1 MPVIASKNY
10 YQKKKWEMSS
20 IEAEVRKEFVRMTP
34 VELEAAKASRQ
45 EGLERIHRD
54 VEDRAERTMMVPSP
68 WRRWKFK
75 QASKSALDVAEY
87 FQLNVHIEAKEW
99 SGDIRLTGDEVL
111 SEALLWHDQKQ
122 KCKLLKV
129 IKWAERVW
137 IEVKRDYDVPLVDI
151 HLSYTLVRKYIKP
164 KR

>member
-10 YQKKKWEMSS
+10 YQKKEWETSS
-20 IEAEVRKEFVRMTP
+20 IEAEVREDIDRMTP
-34 VELEAAKASRQ
+34 VELEAEKASRQ

-54 VEDRAERTMMVPSP
+54 VEDRAERTIMMPSP

-75 QASKSALDVAEY
+75 QASKLALDVAEY
-87 FQLNVHIEAKEW
+87 FQLNVHIEAEEW
-99 SGDIRLTGDEVL
+99 SGDIRLTGDEIL

-129 IKWAERVW
+129 IKWAESVW
-137 IEVKRDYDVPLVDI
+137 IEVKKDYDVPLVDI

>member
-20 IEAEVRKEFVRMTP
+20 IEAEVRKEFVRITP

-68 WRRWKFK
+68 
-75 QASKSALDVAEY
+75 
-87 FQLNVHIEAKEW
+87 
-99 SGDIRLTGDEVL
+99 
-111 SEALLWHDQKQ
+111 
-122 KCKLLKV
+122 
-129 IKWAERVW
+129 
-137 IEVKRDYDVPLVDI
+137 
-151 HLSYTLVRKYIKP
+151 
-164 KR
+164 